1 MPAAAWALTAQQA
14 EQVMSGQQFAGVY
27 DLQKKYG
34 FWTAKATTAEGSR
47 ATVLV
52 NDATGGLT
60 AIRKGDVGTT
70 LPSVDAWCSTSRP
83 AALPG
88 VSDVEL
94 SDGFGG

>member
-1 MPAAAWALTAQQA
+1 MRKSLLFLSLAAALAATVPAAAWALTAQQA

-34 FWTAKATTAEGSR
+34 FWSAKATTAEGSR

-60 AIRKGDVGTT
+60 AIRKGEGGNTV
-70 LPSVDAWCSTSRP
+70 ARME
-83 AALPG
+83 G
-88 VSDVEL
+88 VV
-94 SDGFGG
+94 